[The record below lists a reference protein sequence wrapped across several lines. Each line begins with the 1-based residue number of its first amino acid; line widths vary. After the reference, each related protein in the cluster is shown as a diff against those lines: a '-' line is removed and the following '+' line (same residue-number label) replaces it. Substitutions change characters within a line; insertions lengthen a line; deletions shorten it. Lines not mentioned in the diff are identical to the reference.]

1 MKSVAGTLRLDLA
14 QYRELAAFA
23 QFGADLDK
31 ATKAQLDRGIRMTE
45 LLKQPQ
51 YAPLPVEKQVIS
63 LYAGTNGYVDDIPV
77 ADVNRFETELFK
89 YMDMNAPEV
98 AKDIIDNKK
107 ITDTNEEALKAALAE
122 FKKTF
127 VAVTTAPNV
136 YKKAA
141 ALAEFK
147 KTFVDSDGKR

>member
-23 QFGADLDK
+23 QFGSDLDK

-51 YAPLPVEKQVIS
+51 YTPLPVEKQVIS
-63 LYAGTNGYVDDIPV
+63 LYAGTNGYIDDIPV
-77 ADVNRFETELFK
+77 ADVNRFEAELFK

-98 AKDIIDNKK
+98 AKDIIANKK

-127 VAVTTAPNV
+127 VASN
-136 YKKAA
+136 
-141 ALAEFK
+141 
-147 KTFVDSDGKR
+147 GKR

>member
-23 QFGADLDK
+23 QFGSDLDK

-51 YAPLPVEKQVIS
+51 YTPLPVEKQVIS
-63 LYAGTNGYVDDIPV
+63 LYAGTNGYIDDIPV
-77 ADVNRFETELFK
+77 ADVNRFEAELFK

-98 AKDIIDNKK
+98 AKDIIANKK

-127 VAVTTAPNV
+127 VA
-136 YKKAA
+136 
-141 ALAEFK
+141 
-147 KTFVDSDGKR
+147 SDGKR